1 MIDRMPPATIDSV
14 KPGQS
19 IIVLSTKGANAD
31 ELTAI
36 TLVAN
41 AQMLIQMATM
51 RSGGGRGGRGGQENA
66 APGLSPGVMGGGFD
80 LSGMGLSGIGP

>member
-1 MIDRMPPATIDSV
+1 MIDHLPPATIEAV

-31 ELTAI
+31 EVTAI

-41 AQMLIQMATM
+41 AQMLIQLAAM
-51 RSGGGRGGRGGQENA
+51 RSSAASGGQRG
-66 APGLSPGVMGGGFD
+66 PDKTVQGLSPGVMGGLD
-80 LSGMGLSGIGP
+80 LSGTGLSGMAP